1 MALFLLV
8 FYRVL
13 GVIAVAALA
22 IYALYFYALIKL
34 IPVTLTLPGIAG
46 LILTI
51 GVAADANVVIF
62 ERVKE
67 ESRAGRSPLN
77 AITAGYRRGFGAIV
91 DANVVTFMAA
101 FILFI
106 LSQSDVQ
113 GFALTLGIG
122 VLVSLFTAV
131 AATRAILG
139 TMGRTRADPPP
150 ERARRH
156 ASAAAAGRST
166 SWGSSR
172 WFFSLSGTIL
182 LDRRDRDRRA
192 AASTS
197 ASTSSPARRSRSTLA
212 ARGER
217 RRGHS
222 RRSSRCT

>member
-1 MALFLLV
+1 
-8 FYRVL
+8 VL
-13 GVIAVAALA
+13 GVIAVSALA

-34 IPVTLTLPGIAG
+34 VPVTLTLPGIAG

-77 AITAGYRRGFGAIV
+77 AITAGYRRGLSAII

-113 GFALTLGIG
+113 GFALTLGMG

-139 TMGRTRADPPP
+139 TIGRTRAIRRPSALGVTQAPAPLDVRLHGEVALVLQPVGDDP
-150 ERARRH
+150 
-156 ASAAAAGRST
+156 AG
-166 SWGSSR
+166 
-172 WFFSLSGTIL
+172 
-182 LDRRDRDRRA
+182 RRDRDRRRGVNFGIDFVGGTQIQA
-192 AASTS
+192 
-197 ASTSSPARRSRSTLA
+197 TLA
-212 ARGER
+212 HPATVA
-217 RRGHS
+217 HVSS